1 MCKNRKIVSFVDITL
16 GWMKVICLVN
26 PTKSPSKDDPA
37 QRYSRHWL
45 LKKGHTEMKFLKAIC
60 SVNSNKRNIPTK
72 AYSTRLYL
80 SINCGPLNGPYKP
93 NFLEESTMKGP
104 MFCLW
109 TSFGRPSQ
117 KLNLQI
123 KKTGLKC
130 LEKVLR

>member
-1 MCKNRKIVSFVDITL
+1 MCKNQKIVSFVDITL

-26 PTKSPSKDDPA
+26 PTKSPRKDDPA
-37 QRYSRHWL
+37 QRYSRQWL
-45 LKKGHTEMKFLKAIC
+45 LKKGHSEMKCLKVIC

-72 AYSTRLYL
+72 AYSARLYL

-93 NFLEESTMKGP
+93 NLLEESIMKGP

-109 TSFGRPSQ
+109 TSFGRHLQ